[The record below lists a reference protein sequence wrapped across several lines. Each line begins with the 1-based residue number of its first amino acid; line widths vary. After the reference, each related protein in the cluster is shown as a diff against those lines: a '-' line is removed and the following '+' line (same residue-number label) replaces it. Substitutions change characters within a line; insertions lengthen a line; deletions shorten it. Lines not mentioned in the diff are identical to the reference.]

1 MSAYSSFVLDMSEVR
16 TLAADMS
23 KVDERLTRHLI
34 PVVRKGAVNIKNAI
48 QADLRKSSNAGFRH
62 VATTVSFDEL
72 DGGFGAEIGP
82 TKPAGALANVAFF
95 GTSRGGG
102 TVRDPWHAVEDEEPG
117 FIRELEKVAEGLVFG

>member
-1 MSAYSSFVLDMSEVR
+1 MSSVSVDMSEVR

-34 PVVRKGAVNIKNAI
+34 PVVRKGAVNIKNAM
-48 QADLRKSSNAGFRH
+48 QADLRKSSNRGFKF
-62 VATTVSFDEL
+62 VASTVSFDEM
-72 DGGFGAEIGP
+72 DGGLGAEIGP

-102 TVRDPWHAVEDEEPG
+102 TVRDPSEALGDEEPN
-117 FIRELEKVAEGLVFG
+117 FIRELEKAAEGLVFG

>member
-1 MSAYSSFVLDMSEVR
+1 MSSVSVDMNEVR

-23 KVDERLTRHLI
+23 GVDARLARHLI

-48 QADLRKSSNAGFRH
+48 QADLRKSSNAGFRY
-62 VATTVSFDEL
+62 VASTVSFDEL

-102 TVRDPWHAVEDEEPG
+102 TVRDPGEAMEDEEPN
-117 FIRELEKVAEGLVFG
+117 FIRELERVAEGLVFG